1 MSRAARELPRGLP
14 LALPLEATLVSAPK
28 SSRARMGTV
37 VTIEVVG
44 HDRSARARRIRD
56 LAIERAFAWF
66 DRVEAAC
73 SRFDASS
80 ELRRLCATHGVD
92 VVVSPMLFEAVR
104 FAVAVAE
111 ETRGAFDPTVGV
123 RMEARGFHRDYR
135 DGAVV
140 RSGVN
145 DAEPVSY
152 RDVVLNESARTVRL
166 ERALVLDLGAVA
178 KGLAIDMAVQ
188 ELRPLANF
196 VVDAGGDLYCGGHNA
211 VEQPWTVGIRHP
223 RESQA
228 LLTRVAI
235 TDAALC
241 TSGDYERRVADG
253 TAGEHHVL
261 NPSTGASPRDVISA
275 SVIAPTAMVA
285 DALGTAAFVLGCAE
299 GLALLEHHELHACL
313 VDAQIVR
320 HTTPD
325 WIDV

>member
-1 MSRAARELPRGLP
+1 VSFAVLDGV
-14 LALPLEATLVSAPK
+14 LVTVPK

-44 HDRSARARRIRD
+44 HDRSARARRTRE
-56 LAIERAFAWF
+56 LAIARAFAWF
-66 DRVEAAC
+66 DRVESVC
-73 SRFDASS
+73 SRFDAGS
-80 ELRRLCATHGVD
+80 ELRCLCATSGVD

-111 ETRGAFDPTVGV
+111 ETHGAFDPTVGAH
-123 RMEARGFHRDYR
+123 MEARGFHRDYR
-135 DGAVV
+135 DGVLV
-140 RSGVN
+140 RSGVS
-145 DAEPVSY
+145 DEELVSY
-152 RDVVLNESARTVRL
+152 RDVVLNESARSVRL
-166 ERALVLDLGAVA
+166 ERALLLDLGAVA

-188 ELRPLANF
+188 ELRPLANY

-211 VEQPWTVGIRHP
+211 AEQPWMVGIRHP
-223 RESQA
+223 RESNA

-241 TSGDYERRVADG
+241 TSGDYERRVTDG
-253 TAGEHHVL
+253 AVTDGAEGEHHL
-261 NPSTGASPRDVISA
+261 LDPTTGASPRDVISA

-299 GLALLEHHELHACL
+299 GIALLEHHGLRACL
-313 VDAQIVR
+313 VDAQLVR

>member
-1 MSRAARELPRGLP
+1 MSFAALDGV
-14 LALPLEATLVSAPK
+14 LVSAPK
-28 SSRARMGTV
+28 SSRPRMGTV

-44 HDRSARARRIRD
+44 HDRSARARRTRD
-56 LAIERAFAWF
+56 LAIERAFTWF
-66 DRVEAAC
+66 DRVESVC
-73 SRFDASS
+73 SRFDATS
-80 ELRRLCATHGVD
+80 ELRRLSATTGVD

-111 ETRGAFDPTVGV
+111 ETGGAFDPTVGA
-123 RMEARGFHRDYR
+123 RMEARGFNRDYR
-135 DGAVV
+135 SGAVV
-140 RSGVN
+140 GSSVS
-145 DAEPVSY
+145 AEEPMTY
-152 RDVVLNESARTVRL
+152 RNVVLNESARSVRL

-188 ELRPLANF
+188 ELRPLENF

-211 VEQPWTVGIRHP
+211 AEQPWTIGIRHP
-223 RESQA
+223 RERNA

-241 TSGDYERRVADG
+241 TSGDYERRVAEGAFADG
-253 TAGEHHVL
+253 ADGEHHVL
-261 NPSTGASPRDVISA
+261 DPSTGASPRDVIST

-299 GLALLEHHELHACL
+299 GLALLKHHELRACL
-313 VDAQIVR
+313 VDAQLVR

>member
-1 MSRAARELPRGLP
+1 MSFAVLDGV
-14 LALPLEATLVSAPK
+14 LVSAPK
-28 SSRARMGTV
+28 SSRVRMGTV

-66 DRVEAAC
+66 GRVESVC
-73 SRFDASS
+73 SRFDAGS
-80 ELRRLCATHGVD
+80 ELRRLCATRSVD
-92 VVVSPMLFEAVR
+92 VEVSPMLFEALR

-111 ETRGAFDPTVGV
+111 ETHGAFDPTVGA

-140 RSGVN
+140 RSAVS
-145 DAEPVSY
+145 DEEPVSY

-166 ERALVLDLGAVA
+166 ERALLLDLGAVA

-211 VEQPWTVGIRHP
+211 AEQPWTVGIRHP
-223 RESQA
+223 RELNA

-253 TAGEHHVL
+253 AIADSASGEHHL
-261 NPSTGASPRDVISA
+261 LDPSTGASPRDVISA

-285 DALGTAAFVLGCAE
+285 DALGTAAFVLGCDE
-299 GLALLEHHELHACL
+299 GLALLAHHELRACL
-313 VDAQIVR
+313 VDALLVR

>member
-1 MSRAARELPRGLP
+1 M
-14 LALPLEATLVSAPK
+14 SAPK
-28 SSRARMGTV
+28 SSHARMGTV

-44 HDRSARARRIRD
+44 HDRSARARRTRE

-66 DRVEAAC
+66 DRVEAVC
-73 SRFDASS
+73 SRFDAGS

-92 VVVSPMLFEAVR
+92 VEVSPMLFEAIR

-111 ETRGAFDPTVGV
+111 ETHGAFDPTVGA
-123 RMEARGFHRDYR
+123 RMEARGFNRDYR

-140 RSGVN
+140 GFGVS
-145 DAEPVSY
+145 DKEPVSY
-152 RDVVLNESARTVRL
+152 RDVMLNESARSVRL
-166 ERALVLDLGAVA
+166 ERALLLDLGAVA

-211 VEQPWTVGIRHP
+211 AEQPWTVGIRHP
-223 RESQA
+223 RESHA
-228 LLTRVAI
+228 LLTRVTIA
-235 TDAALC
+235 DAALC
-241 TSGDYERRVADG
+241 TSGDYERRVADD
-253 TAGEHHVL
+253 TVGEHHL
-261 NPSTGASPRDVISA
+261 LDPSTGASPRDVISA

-285 DALGTAAFVLGCAE
+285 DALGTAAFVLGCTD
-299 GLALLEHHELHACL
+299 GVALLARHELRACL
-313 VDAQIVR
+313 VDAQLVC

>member
-1 MSRAARELPRGLP
+1 MSRTALEPP
-14 LALPLEATLVSAPK
+14 LDATRVSAPK

-44 HDRSARARRIRD
+44 YDRSARARRTRE
-56 LAIERAFAWF
+56 LAIDRAFDWF
-66 DRVEAAC
+66 ERVESVC
-73 SRFDASS
+73 SRFDAGS
-80 ELRRLCATHGVD
+80 ELRRLCATRGVD
-92 VVVSPMLFEAVR
+92 VGVSPMLFEAVR

-111 ETRGAFDPTVGV
+111 ETHGAFDPTVGA

-135 DGAVV
+135 DGADV
-140 RSGVN
+140 RSGVR
-145 DAEPVSY
+145 DEEPVSY

-166 ERALVLDLGAVA
+166 ERALLLDLGAVA

-211 VEQPWTVGIRHP
+211 AEQPWTVGIRHP
-223 RESQA
+223 RESHA

-241 TSGDYERRVADG
+241 TSGDYERRVADD

-261 NPSTGASPRDVISA
+261 DPTTGASPREVISA

-299 GLALLEHHELHACL
+299 GLALLEHHELRACL
-313 VDAQIVR
+313 MDAQLVR

>member
-1 MSRAARELPRGLP
+1 
-14 LALPLEATLVSAPK
+14 
-28 SSRARMGTV
+28 MGTV

-44 HDRSARARRIRD
+44 HDRSARARRTRE

-66 DRVEAAC
+66 DRVEAVC
-73 SRFDASS
+73 SRFDAGS

-92 VVVSPMLFEAVR
+92 VEVSPMLFEAIR

-111 ETRGAFDPTVGV
+111 ETHGAFDPTVGA
-123 RMEARGFHRDYR
+123 RMEARGFNRDYR

-140 RSGVN
+140 GFGVS
-145 DAEPVSY
+145 DKEPVSY
-152 RDVVLNESARTVRL
+152 RDVMLNESARSVRL
-166 ERALVLDLGAVA
+166 ERALLLDLGAVA

-211 VEQPWTVGIRHP
+211 AEQPWTVGIRHP
-223 RESQA
+223 RESHA
-228 LLTRVAI
+228 LLTRVTIA
-235 TDAALC
+235 DAALC
-241 TSGDYERRVADG
+241 TSGDYERRVADD
-253 TAGEHHVL
+253 TVGEHHL
-261 NPSTGASPRDVISA
+261 LDPSTGASPRDVISA

-285 DALGTAAFVLGCAE
+285 DALGTAAFVLGCTD
-299 GLALLEHHELHACL
+299 GVALLARHELRACL
-313 VDAQIVR
+313 VDAQLVC

>member
-1 MSRAARELPRGLP
+1 MSFAALDDVLDGV
-14 LALPLEATLVSAPK
+14 LVSAPK
-28 SSRARMGTV
+28 SSRPRMGTV

-44 HDRSARARRIRD
+44 HDRSARARRTRD
-56 LAIERAFAWF
+56 LAIERAFTWF
-66 DRVEAAC
+66 DRVESVC
-73 SRFDASS
+73 SRFDATS
-80 ELRRLCATHGVD
+80 ELRRLCASTGVD

-111 ETRGAFDPTVGV
+111 ETGGAFDPTVGA
-123 RMEARGFHRDYR
+123 RMEARGFNRDYR
-135 DGAVV
+135 SGAVV
-140 RSGVN
+140 GSSVS
-145 DAEPVSY
+145 AEEPVTY
-152 RDVVLNESARTVRL
+152 RNVVLNESARSVRL

-188 ELRPLANF
+188 ELRPLENF

-211 VEQPWTVGIRHP
+211 AEQPWTIGIRHP
-223 RESQA
+223 RERNA

-241 TSGDYERRVADG
+241 TSGDYERRVAEGAFADG
-253 TAGEHHVL
+253 ADGEHHVL
-261 NPSTGASPRDVISA
+261 DPSTGASPRDVISA

-299 GLALLEHHELHACL
+299 GLALLEHHDLRACL
-313 VDAQIVR
+313 VDAQLVR

>member
-1 MSRAARELPRGLP
+1 
-14 LALPLEATLVSAPK
+14 
-28 SSRARMGTV
+28 MGTV

-44 HDRSARARRIRD
+44 HDRSARARRTRE
-56 LAIERAFAWF
+56 LAIDRAFDWF
-66 DRVEAAC
+66 ERVESVC
-73 SRFDASS
+73 SRFDAGS

-92 VVVSPMLFEAVR
+92 VEVSPMLFEAIR

-111 ETRGAFDPTVGV
+111 ETHGAFDPTVGA
-123 RMEARGFHRDYR
+123 RMEARGFNRDYR
-135 DGAVV
+135 HGAVV

-152 RDVVLNESARTVRL
+152 RDVVLNEPARSIRL
-166 ERALVLDLGAVA
+166 ERALLLDLGAVA

-211 VEQPWTVGIRHP
+211 AEQPWTVGIRHP
-223 RESQA
+223 RESHT
-228 LLTRVAI
+228 LLTRVTI

-241 TSGDYERRVADG
+241 TSGDYERRVADD
-253 TAGEHHVL
+253 TAGEHHL
-261 NPSTGASPRDVISA
+261 LDPTTGSSPRDVISA

-285 DALGTAAFVLGCAE
+285 DALGTAAFVLGCTD
-299 GLALLEHHELHACL
+299 GVALLKRHELRACL
-313 VDAQIVR
+313 VDAQLVR

>member
-1 MSRAARELPRGLP
+1 
-14 LALPLEATLVSAPK
+14 
-28 SSRARMGTV
+28 MGTV

-44 HDRSARARRIRD
+44 HARSARARRTRD

-66 DRVEAAC
+66 DRVESVC
-73 SRFDASS
+73 SRFDAGS
-80 ELRRLCATHGVD
+80 ELRRLCATRSVD
-92 VVVSPMLFEAVR
+92 VEVSPMLFEAVR

-111 ETRGAFDPTVGV
+111 ETHGAFDPTVGA
-123 RMEARGFHRDYR
+123 RMEARGFTRDYR
-135 DGAVV
+135 DGTLV
-140 RSGVN
+140 RSGAS
-145 DAEPVSY
+145 DEEPVSY
-152 RDVVLNESARTVRL
+152 RDVVLNGSVRSVRL
-166 ERALVLDLGAVA
+166 ERALLLDLGAVA

-211 VEQPWTVGIRHP
+211 AEQPWMVGIRHP
-223 RESQA
+223 RELNA

-241 TSGDYERRVADG
+241 TSGDYERRVAD
-253 TAGEHHVL
+253 AAIADSASGEHHL
-261 NPSTGASPRDVISA
+261 LDPSTGASPRDVISA

-299 GLALLEHHELHACL
+299 GIALLEHHDLRACL
-313 VDAQIVR
+313 VDAQLVR

>member
-1 MSRAARELPRGLP
+1 
-14 LALPLEATLVSAPK
+14 
-28 SSRARMGTV
+28 MGTV

-44 HDRSARARRIRD
+44 YDRSARARRTRE

-66 DRVEAAC
+66 DRVESVC
-73 SRFDASS
+73 SRFDAGS
-80 ELRRLCATHGVD
+80 ELRRLCATRGVD
-92 VVVSPMLFEAVR
+92 VEVSPMLFEAIR

-111 ETRGAFDPTVGV
+111 ETHGAFDTTVGA
-123 RMEARGFHRDYR
+123 RMEARGFNRDYR

-140 RSGVN
+140 GSGVS
-145 DAEPVSY
+145 DEEPVSY
-152 RDVVLNESARTVRL
+152 RDVVLNESARSIRL

-188 ELRPLANF
+188 ELRSLANF

-211 VEQPWTVGIRHP
+211 AEQPWTVGIRHP
-223 RESQA
+223 RESHA
-228 LLTRVAI
+228 LLTRVTL

-241 TSGDYERRVADG
+241 TSGDYERRVADDD
-253 TAGEHHVL
+253 AGEHHVL
-261 NPSTGASPRDVISA
+261 DPITGASPRDVISA

-285 DALGTAAFVLGCAE
+285 DALGTAAFVLGCTD
-299 GLALLEHHELHACL
+299 GVALLKRHELRACL
-313 VDAQIVR
+313 VDAQLVR

>member
-1 MSRAARELPRGLP
+1 
-14 LALPLEATLVSAPK
+14 
-28 SSRARMGTV
+28 MGTV

-44 HDRSARARRIRD
+44 HDRSARARRTRD
-56 LAIERAFAWF
+56 LAIERAFTWF
-66 DRVEAAC
+66 DRVESVC
-73 SRFDASS
+73 SRFDATS
-80 ELRRLCATHGVD
+80 ELRRLCASTGVD

-111 ETRGAFDPTVGV
+111 ETGGAFDPTVGA
-123 RMEARGFHRDYR
+123 RMEARGFNRDYR
-135 DGAVV
+135 SGAVV
-140 RSGVN
+140 GSSVS
-145 DAEPVSY
+145 AEEPVTY
-152 RDVVLNESARTVRL
+152 RNVVLNESARSVRL

-188 ELRPLANF
+188 ELRPLENF

-211 VEQPWTVGIRHP
+211 AEQPWTIGIRHP
-223 RESQA
+223 RERNA

-241 TSGDYERRVADG
+241 TSGDYERRVAEGAFADG
-253 TAGEHHVL
+253 ADGEHHVL
-261 NPSTGASPRDVISA
+261 DPSTGASPRDVISA

-299 GLALLEHHELHACL
+299 GLALLEHHDLRACL
-313 VDAQIVR
+313 VDAQLVR